1 MDNKIIISRYSEEDG
16 LIYFKYNGE
25 VRMNIPVYVHWNGLT
40 LHYSEMNL
48 SDDSDVTYFIGF
60 NRNKIKEL
68 NKIEVKFSFQDTEEN
83 HIVKINDGE
92 ISQYENYKFSTN
104 PKDPSRFQ
112 VLPPSS
118 LWSNLELPPEIQTLL
133 PS

>member
-48 SDDSDVTYFIGF
+48 SDDSDVIVFVYK
-60 NRNKIKEL
+60 NKIIKWL
-68 NKIEVKFSFQDTEEN
+68 IPG
-83 HIVKINDGE
+83 I
-92 ISQYENYKFSTN
+92 
-104 PKDPSRFQ
+104 
-112 VLPPSS
+112 
-118 LWSNLELPPEIQTLL
+118 
-133 PS
+133 